1 MAEIETVKV
10 RFLSRKGFYVPGEE
24 AVLYKDVA
32 KGLVERKIVEY
43 VVEPVIA
50 DKPTS
55 KKQGDK

>member
-43 VVEPVIA
+43 VEPLIS